1 MQLNKVSTRTPL
13 FGPLFSGILGITLLL
28 PASFFMLSM
37 LIRVCFGATTL
48 YYSIAPSFLQSP
60 FDLFAL
66 PKAGLVCRQTGAQF
80 IFSCLLLATLLN
92 LLAILRFRL
101 QPGARGWEVQV
112 YYKRCWLNAAIAMQ
126 SGLLTILL
134 VGYTIIQ
141 HIRY

>member
-1 MQLNKVSTRTPL
+1 MRQNSTIMRPAL

-28 PASFFMLSM
+28 PASFFMLAM
-37 LIRVCFGATTL
+37 LIRICFGSTTL
-48 YYSIAPSFLQSP
+48 YYSMAPSFLQSP

-66 PKAGLVCRQTGAQF
+66 SKAGQVCRQIGAQF
-80 IFSCLLLATLLN
+80 IFACLLLAILLN

-101 QPGARGWEVQV
+101 QPGTKGWEVQV
-112 YYKRCWLNAAIAMQ
+112 YYKRCWLNTAIAMQ

-134 VGYTIIQ
+134 VAYTLIQ